1 MDNKQEVVVMLI
13 IVELMQEN
21 QVKHKVVLLL
31 RNSIVEM
38 NIRLDMVIVVEADLI
53 VQQDILI
60 FIVQKIVV
68 EYFGINIIAY
78 VEKIIGLIV

>member
-53 VQQDILI
+53 V
-60 FIVQKIVV
+60 
-68 EYFGINIIAY
+68 
-78 VEKIIGLIV
+78 